1 MQTDDFEVKPFPDL
15 SGFKTVEKPTRRL
28 RVCIVT
34 EEIFGPV
41 RNGGISSTY
50 MYLAKMLAKAGHD
63 VSVLYLKGRQVEDH
77 SIEYWIEWYAK
88 DGVTLVPMPEV
99 DAHCSG
105 TFWQTRHYTAY
116 CWLKMQAD
124 FDVIHTSEWRGGCYY
139 ALLAKK
145 QGLAF
150 QNTVFLVKTSS
161 PHVWNRHYQ
170 MQFLSDQQTFNVMYP
185 EQMCVENGDVVI
197 GGSAH
202 LLRFMENTG
211 YTLPA
216 GRVFVQ
222 PNVIELAHLDIEDKR
237 PAVEPGDV
245 VHCDELAFFGR
256 LETRKGLEVF
266 CEALDYLVARGK
278 APSKVSFLGKPGALL
293 SHPDMNSLQ
302 FLEQRAANWPFEIEV
317 HTGFN
322 QLQVISYLTATN
334 RIAVMPSLIENSTM
348 AVYEALIYKIPF
360 IASDSGG
367 TPELVASEH
376 QAETLV
382 PARPRELANGLEA
395 ALQKGARV
403 ARCSFDNTENLRVW
417 NAFHEFFAARFETT
431 SAAEIIDEINYSG
444 SARPTGS
451 GAATSL
457 SVCLLHR
464 GQAEAAQQAIDAL
477 VAEAAEPPDQIVVA
491 VHEYGESSQAFAEL
505 KADLSAPEGVSLDVV
520 GANERSLGEAFN
532 LARSHATS
540 AALVFARSDIHTIYP
555 ETSGAYRQAFAHSDA
570 SVFTCFFDKIDLTT
584 QKCIHQVPVGADLA
598 AGFVDRAKM
607 GSSMIAMRAEIF
619 DRRGGFT
626 DIFGVDGV
634 EHSFVFSA
642 IQDGEKVEIIPTHIV
657 LEDVKKDSLALN
669 QASAQYLVARGLIQS
684 PSYPLRRLLLAN
696 KIQTTNQQLSLNH
709 MQQLSLS
716 ALPSRMR
723 NLTTLQDAMERQQR
737 WYRIML
743 KRPWSFEEWLAV
755 LRLNRLAEGKT
766 RSLSVEDL
774 ALKALPLGID
784 SIEDVDRIAQA
795 DEKWEDI
802 WKRKPLNLAYVA
814 AVRRIQKTH
823 RRNVQ

>member
-1 MQTDDFEVKPFPDL
+1 MQKDDFKVKPFPTL
-15 SGFKTVEKPTRRL
+15 SEFKTAGKAARRL

-50 MYLAKMLAKAGHD
+50 MYLAKMLAKGGHD

-88 DGVTLVPMPEV
+88 DGIKLVPMPGV
-99 DAHCSG
+99 DVNCSG
-105 TFWQTRHYTAY
+105 TFWQSRHYAAY
-116 CWLKMQAD
+116 CWLKTQPD
-124 FDVIHTSEWRGGCYY
+124 FDIIHTSEWRGGCYY

-150 QNTVFLVKTSS
+150 QNTIFLVKTSS

-170 MQFLSDQQTFNVMYP
+170 MQFLTDKQTFNVMYP
-185 EQMCVENGDVVI
+185 EQMCVENGDIVI

-202 LLRFMENTG
+202 LLNFMESVG
-211 YTLPA
+211 YTLPE

-237 PAVEPGDV
+237 PPVEPGDV

-256 LETRKGLEVF
+256 LETRKGLEIF
-266 CEALDYLVARGK
+266 CEALDYLVARGT

-293 SHPDMNSLQ
+293 SHPEMNSLQ

-322 QLQVISYLTATN
+322 QLQVVSYLTATN

-360 IASDSGG
+360 IASNSGG
-367 TPELVASEH
+367 TPELVAPEH
-376 QAETLV
+376 HAETLV
-382 PARPRELANGLEA
+382 PARPRELADGLEA

-403 ARCSFDNTENLRVW
+403 GRCSFDNTENLQVW
-417 NAFHEFFAARFETT
+417 NAFHEFLAARFENTT
-431 SAAEIIDEINYSG
+431 AAEIVDEVNYSG
-444 SARPTGS
+444 SARAIGS
-451 GAATSL
+451 GATTSL
-457 SVCLLHR
+457 SVCLVHR
-464 GQAEAAQQAIDAL
+464 GSAEAAQQAIDAL
-477 VAEAAEPPDQIVVA
+477 VAETTERPNQIVVA
-491 VHEYGESSQAFAEL
+491 VHEHGESSQAFADL
-505 KADLSAPEGVSLDVV
+505 KTALSAPQGVLLNVV
-520 GANERSLGEAFN
+520 AANERSLGEAFN

-540 AALVFARSDIHTIYP
+540 RALVFARTDIHTVYP
-555 ETSGAYRQAFAHSDA
+555 QASGIFCQAFAHSDA
-570 SVFTCFFDKIDLTT
+570 SVFTCFFDKSDPAT
-584 QKCIHQVPVGADLA
+584 QERHHQIPVGADLA
-598 AGFVDRAKM
+598 AGFVDRANM
-607 GSSMIAMRAEIF
+607 GSVMIAVRAETF
-619 DRRGGFT
+619 DQRKGFT

-642 IQDGEKVEIIPTHIV
+642 IQDGEKVEIIPEHIV
-657 LEDVKKDSLALN
+657 LEEAEKDSLSLN
-669 QASAQYLVARGLIQS
+669 QTSAQYLVARDLIQS

-696 KIQTTNQQLSLNH
+696 KVQVDDQQFGHGH
-709 MQQLSLS
+709 MNQLSLS
-716 ALPSRMR
+716 ALPSCMR
-723 NLTTLQDAMERQQR
+723 DLMTLQSAVQQQQR
-737 WYRIML
+737 WYRILL

-755 LRLNRLAEGKT
+755 RRLNRLAEDKA
-766 RSLSVEDL
+766 RSLSIEAL

-795 DEKWEDI
+795 NEKWEDI
-802 WKRKPLNLAYVA
+802 WKRKPHKLAYVA

-823 RRNVQ
+823 RRNMR